1 MLTTRDSKM
10 PDERTNDLHL
20 PDLSVTGFRGIEHL
34 SIARLGRV
42 TLLTGRNGVGKTTV
56 LDAVRV
62 YAARG
67 RPIVL
72 HELLERR
79 EEFAAALDEDHDR
92 VVVPDYTALFHGRGA
107 TQEEPIRIGP
117 IGGGDDLLIAG
128 SPPGDWSPEQ
138 RELFADH
145 QAAADVQAV
154 RIVYRKKERL
164 LPSFLAVN
172 DRRAA
177 NWSRRRY
184 FRNLQRGLFDDSE
197 WPVIECE
204 SLGPGLPS
212 NNRLARFWDNVALT
226 EEEDLSIRAL
236 QLIGDGIER
245 VAVVGDDE
253 RRYPGDGRRVVVKLK
268 DHSRPVPLKSLG
280 DGVTRVF
287 AAGLALANSRD
298 GFLVVDEAENGIHYS
313 LQPDFW
319 GMILRAAHQNNVQVL
334 ETTHSWDCVTGFA
347 RAAVQV
353 PDAAGVL
360 IRLEK
365 DGEQVRAVEY
375 SEEDLDAAAE
385 QRIEVR

>member
-1 MLTTRDSKM
+1 M
-10 PDERTNDLHL
+10 PDEPRNVLHL
-20 PDLSVTGFRGIEHL
+20 PDLSISGFRGIERL
-34 SIARLGRV
+34 SIERLGRV

-79 EEFAAALDEDHDR
+79 EEFVAALDEDHDR

-107 TQEEPIRIGP
+107 TQGVPITIGP
-117 IGGGDDLLIAG
+117 RSGGDDLLIAG
-128 SPPGDWSPEQ
+128 STPGDWSPEQ

-145 QAAADVQAV
+145 LTEADVQAV
-154 RIVYRKKERL
+154 RIVYREKERL
-164 LPSFLAVN
+164 LPSFLAAD

-204 SLGPGLPS
+204 SLGPGLL
-212 NNRLARFWDNVALT
+212 NNSKLARFWDNVALT
-226 EEEDLSIRAL
+226 DEEDLSIRAL
-236 QLIGDGIER
+236 QLIGDSIER

-268 DHSRPVPLKSLG
+268 DHPRPVPLKSLG

-287 AAGLALANSRD
+287 AAGLEIGRESCRER
-298 GFLVVDEAENGIHYS
+298 V
-313 LQPDFW
+313 
-319 GMILRAAHQNNVQVL
+319 
-334 ETTHSWDCVTGFA
+334 
-347 RAAVQV
+347 
-353 PDAAGVL
+353 
-360 IRLEK
+360 
-365 DGEQVRAVEY
+365 
-375 SEEDLDAAAE
+375 
-385 QRIEVR
+385 

>member
-1 MLTTRDSKM
+1 MSHQHD
-10 PDERTNDLHL
+10 DLHL
-20 PDLSVTGFRGIEHL
+20 PDLSIAGFRGVERL
-34 SIARLGRV
+34 SIGRLGRV

-62 YAARG
+62 HAARG
-67 RPIVL
+67 RPMVL

-79 EEFAAALDEDHDR
+79 EEFVAALDEDHDR

-107 TQEEPIRIGP
+107 AREASIRIGP
-117 IGGGDDLLIAG
+117 TNGGDGLVIARV
-128 SPPGDWSPEQ
+128 SPGDLSPEQ
-138 RELFADH
+138 RDLFADH
-145 QAAADVQAV
+145 LTDAEVQAV
-154 RIVYRKKERL
+154 SIAYRDKKRL
-164 LPSFLAVN
+164 LPSFLAVD
-172 DRRAA
+172 DRRSA

-184 FRNLQRGLFDDSE
+184 FRNLQRGWFDDSE
-197 WPVIECE
+197 WPVVECE

-236 QLIGDGIER
+236 QLIGDGVER

-298 GFLVVDEAENGIHYS
+298 GFLVIDEAENGIHYA

-319 GMILRAAHQNNVQVL
+319 SMVLRAAHQNNVQVL
-334 ETTHSWDCVTGFA
+334 ATTHSWDCVTGFA

-353 PDAAGVL
+353 SGVAGVL
-360 IRLEK
+360 VRLEK

-375 SEEDLDAAAE
+375 TEDELQAAAR
-385 QRIEVR
+385 QGIEVR

>member
-1 MLTTRDSKM
+1 MSRQHD
-10 PDERTNDLHL
+10 DLHL
-20 PDLSVTGFRGIEHL
+20 PNLSIAGFRGVERL
-34 SIARLGRV
+34 SIGRLGRV

-62 YAARG
+62 HAARG
-67 RPIVL
+67 RPMVL

-79 EEFAAALDEDHDR
+79 EEFVAALDEDHDR

-107 TQEEPIRIGP
+107 AREASIRIGP
-117 IGGGDDLLIAG
+117 TNGGDGLVIARV
-128 SPPGDWSPEQ
+128 SPGDLSPEQ
-138 RELFADH
+138 RDLFADH
-145 QAAADVQAV
+145 LTDADVQAV
-154 RIVYRKKERL
+154 SIAYRDKKRL
-164 LPSFLAVN
+164 LPSFPAVD
-172 DRRAA
+172 DRRSA

-184 FRNLQRGLFDDSE
+184 FRNLQRGWFDDSE
-197 WPVIECE
+197 WPVVECE

-236 QLIGDGIER
+236 QLIGDGVER

-298 GFLVVDEAENGIHYS
+298 GFLVIDEAENGIHYA

-319 GMILRAAHQNNVQVL
+319 SMVLRAAHQNNVQVL
-334 ETTHSWDCVTGFA
+334 ATTHSWDCVTGFA

-353 PDAAGVL
+353 SGVAGVL
-360 IRLEK
+360 VRLEK

-375 SEEDLDAAAE
+375 TEDELQAAAR
-385 QRIEVR
+385 QGIEVR

>member
-1 MLTTRDSKM
+1 MSRQHD
-10 PDERTNDLHL
+10 DLHL
-20 PDLSVTGFRGIEHL
+20 PNLSIAGFRGVERL
-34 SIARLGRV
+34 SIGRLGRV

-62 YAARG
+62 HAARG
-67 RPIVL
+67 RPMVL

-79 EEFAAALDEDHDR
+79 EEFVAALDEDHDR

-107 TQEEPIRIGP
+107 AREASIRIGP
-117 IGGGDDLLIAG
+117 TNGGDGLVIARV
-128 SPPGDWSPEQ
+128 SPGDLSPEQ
-138 RELFADH
+138 RDLFADH
-145 QAAADVQAV
+145 LTDADVQAV
-154 RIVYRKKERL
+154 SIAYRDKKRL
-164 LPSFLAVN
+164 LPSFPAVD
-172 DRRAA
+172 DRRSA

-184 FRNLQRGLFDDSE
+184 FRNLQRGWFDDSE
-197 WPVIECE
+197 WPVVECE

-236 QLIGDGIER
+236 QLIGDGVER

-253 RRYPGDGRRVVVKLK
+253 RRYSGDGRRVVVKLK

-298 GFLVVDEAENGIHYS
+298 GFLVIDEAENGIHYA

-319 GMILRAAHQNNVQVL
+319 SMVLRAAHQNNVQVL
-334 ETTHSWDCVTGFA
+334 ATTHSWDCVTGFA

-353 PDAAGVL
+353 SGVAGVL
-360 IRLEK
+360 VRLEK

-375 SEEDLDAAAE
+375 TEDELQAAAR
-385 QRIEVR
+385 QGIEVR

>member
-1 MLTTRDSKM
+1 MSRQHD
-10 PDERTNDLHL
+10 DLHL
-20 PDLSVTGFRGIEHL
+20 PDLSIAGFRGVERL
-34 SIARLGRV
+34 SIGRLGRV

-62 YAARG
+62 HAARG
-67 RPIVL
+67 RPMVL

-79 EEFAAALDEDHDR
+79 EEFVAALDEDHDR

-107 TQEEPIRIGP
+107 AREASIRIGP
-117 IGGGDDLLIAG
+117 TNGGDGLVIARV
-128 SPPGDWSPEQ
+128 SPGDLSPEQ
-138 RELFADH
+138 RDLFADH
-145 QAAADVQAV
+145 LTDADVQAV
-154 RIVYRKKERL
+154 SIAYRDKKRL
-164 LPSFLAVN
+164 LPSFPAVD
-172 DRRAA
+172 DRRSA

-184 FRNLQRGLFDDSE
+184 FRNLQRGWFDDSE
-197 WPVIECE
+197 WPVVECE

-226 EEEDLSIRAL
+226 EEEDLSIQAL
-236 QLIGDGIER
+236 QLIGDGVER

-298 GFLVVDEAENGIHYS
+298 GFLVIDEAENGIHYA

-319 GMILRAAHQNNVQVL
+319 SMVLRAAHQNNVQVL
-334 ETTHSWDCVTGFA
+334 ATTHSWDCVTGFA

-353 PDAAGVL
+353 SGVAGVL
-360 IRLEK
+360 VRLEK
-365 DGEQVRAVEY
+365 DGELVRAVEY
-375 SEEDLDAAAE
+375 TDEELQAAAR
-385 QRIEVR
+385 QGIEVR

>member
-1 MLTTRDSKM
+1 MSRQHD
-10 PDERTNDLHL
+10 DLHL
-20 PDLSVTGFRGIEHL
+20 PDLSIAGFRGVERL
-34 SIARLGRV
+34 SIGRLGRV

-62 YAARG
+62 HAARG
-67 RPIVL
+67 RPMVL

-79 EEFAAALDEDHDR
+79 EEFVAALDEDHDR

-107 TQEEPIRIGP
+107 AREASIRIGP
-117 IGGGDDLLIAG
+117 TNGGDGLVIARV
-128 SPPGDWSPEQ
+128 SPGDLSPEQ
-138 RELFADH
+138 RDLFADH
-145 QAAADVQAV
+145 LTDADVQAV
-154 RIVYRKKERL
+154 SIAYRDKKRL
-164 LPSFLAVN
+164 LPSFPAVD
-172 DRRAA
+172 DRRSA

-184 FRNLQRGLFDDSE
+184 FRNLRRGSFDDSE
-197 WPVIECE
+197 WPVVECE

-236 QLIGDGIER
+236 QLIGDGVER

-253 RRYPGDGRRVVVKLK
+253 RRYSGDGRRVVVKLK

-298 GFLVVDEAENGIHYS
+298 GFLVIDEAENGIHYA

-319 GMILRAAHQNNVQVL
+319 SMVLRAAHQNNVQVL
-334 ETTHSWDCVTGFA
+334 ATTHSWDCVTGFA

-353 PDAAGVL
+353 SGVAGVL
-360 IRLEK
+360 VRLEK

-375 SEEDLDAAAE
+375 TEDELQAAAR
-385 QRIEVR
+385 QGIEVR